1 MRDSNELNLFSS
13 LRKSDVK
20 WAFTSAAFVV
30 CERGGGGKEHYQQL
44 PVHLVASDYDHRQR
58 QRVCTSTPLFFLFT
72 FIPALFHISSV
83 YPPHL
88 DTSSPVNR
96 PIQPRLERQSLSG
109 PPSKY
114 EYSAFCQGRS
124 NLPIQRRPM
133 PIPISSAANRGSA
146 GIQGNHSNG
155 EGRGCYWRGQSS
167 AATKETEVKLRGNE
181 KKKTKRN
188 KNNNS
193 KKQKRQTLKVSLSRD
208 PTVSVLI
215 KPTAAKMQTANVQ
228 LD

>member
-1 MRDSNELNLFSS
+1 MIIDNGNTFAPRLCFS
-13 LRKSDVK
+13 
-20 WAFTSAAFVV
+20 
-30 CERGGGGKEHYQQL
+30 
-44 PVHLVASDYDHRQR
+44 
-58 QRVCTSTPLFFLFT
+58 FFLFST

-96 PIQPRLERQSLSG
+96 PIQPHLERQSLSG

-124 NLPIQRRPM
+124 NLPIQRGPM
-133 PIPISSAANRGSA
+133 PIPISTAANRRSA

-155 EGRGCYWRGQSS
+155 EGRGCYWQGSIECGDERDGSQ
-167 AATKETEVKLRGNE
+167 VKRQRE
-181 KKKTKRN
+181 KKYKTKQ
-188 KNNNS
+188 KQQLETQ
-193 KKQKRQTLKVSLSRD
+193 KQKRQTACALALKVSLSRD